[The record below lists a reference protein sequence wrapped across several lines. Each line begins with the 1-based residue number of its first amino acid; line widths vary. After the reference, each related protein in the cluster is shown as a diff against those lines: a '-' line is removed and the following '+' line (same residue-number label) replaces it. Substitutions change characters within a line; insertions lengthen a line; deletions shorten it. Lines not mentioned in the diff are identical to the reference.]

1 MTFGQEEE
9 LGDCLLKGEIMLH
22 GSSNDSRASS
32 ACETSKL
39 GHTIIEDIYGIAVG
53 MSFVVTGVVLL
64 RAAGLVTGGVAGIA
78 LLASYVFPLSVGTI
92 FTMVNIPFFVF
103 AHFVMGARFAIK
115 STVAS
120 CGITFVLSVMPQ
132 TLHIAFMNPLFAAM
146 VGGTLIG
153 MGILALAR
161 HGAGVGGTG
170 VLTLWLHKVRG
181 INAGVTQMCI
191 DSMILVT
198 SMLAI
203 QMDRV
208 GWSAISAVS
217 MSTMVV
223 AWHRPGRYNV
233 GR

>member
-1 MTFGQEEE
+1 
-9 LGDCLLKGEIMLH
+9 MLH
-22 GSSNDSRASS
+22 GFTTDSYTGSKR
-32 ACETSKL
+32 ERSKL
-39 GHTIIEDIYGIAVG
+39 DHTIIEDVYGIAVG

-92 FTMVNIPFFVF
+92 FTLVNIPFFVF
-103 AHFVMGARFAIK
+103 AHFAMGARFAIK

-120 CGITFVLSVMPQ
+120 CGITYVLFVMPDGFRIGFV
-132 TLHIAFMNPLFAAM
+132 HPLFAAM
-146 VGGTLIG
+146 VGGTLLG

-170 VLTLWLHKVRG
+170 VLTLWLQKARG

-191 DSMILVT
+191 DSIILLT
-198 SMLAI
+198 STLAI
-203 QMDRV
+203 QTDRV

-217 MSTMVV
+217 MSTMVL

-233 GR
+233 G